1 MKLGSRANNLPLL
14 STLARATDPPI
25 SLCQM
30 CCVTAENVPH
40 FLLRC
45 SALSEEREKL
55 REDLEEAMAALV
67 NNHEGATALQSESH
81 ARWRNEKTRL
91 RLLLATYEEPVKR
104 MKKRKLGSNGR
115 KQARDGG

>member
-1 MKLGSRANNLPLL
+1 
-14 STLARATDPPI
+14 
-25 SLCQM
+25 M